1 MVDLRALSVIVPP
14 VGFCNF
20 AGLICIRRCLG
31 HVFCDLTHRCA
42 MQRKRERACEI
53 QNPRKG
59 GDKNR
64 PGTYSSKQLQSKD
77 FYGKPSDRH
86 QFSGYSIAASEVCD
100 GKNHTITIP
109 PGNRRK
115 APFWE
120 KGGLMD
126 SIHLCFGKEN
136 CFSIIFCGFV
146 IEYSNG
152 MCYTGHISG
161 ARKTGRT

>member
-1 MVDLRALSVIVPP
+1 MTS
-14 VGFCNF
+14 
-20 AGLICIRRCLG
+20 
-31 HVFCDLTHRCA
+31 
-42 MQRKRERACEI
+42 
-53 QNPRKG
+53 
-59 GDKNR
+59 
-64 PGTYSSKQLQSKD
+64 
-77 FYGKPSDRH
+77 
-86 QFSGYSIAASEVCD
+86 QFQDTDAAVNSIGS

-152 MCYTGHISG
+152 MCYTGHIFG